1 MRTVVPQPEAVIAA
15 LRERGLTIAT
25 AESLTGGALCS
36 ALVTVP
42 GASAVV
48 RGGIVAY
55 TADVKA
61 RLLGVDPDA
70 IREHGVVSAEVAEA
84 MARGA
89 RDATGASIGVATTG
103 VAGPA
108 SHDGAPVGTV
118 HLAVA
123 GPTRVLRMH
132 HNLTGDRAAVR
143 AGAVDSA
150 LAAVL
155 EALAQDVVAG

>member
-1 MRTVVPQPEAVIAA
+1 MPQPEAVIAA